1 MSWRR
6 ERGRMFSLFS
16 RSQQAGQAGQQGRKK
31 KGGRGRQLRN
41 MFSSDC
47 EEEEVEEVC
56 EGCTVARCNMNFF
69 NQGFCFKTML
79 NNTILEHGYQSFPSL
94 AISPQVRSVVSDHPG
109 LYTAHRSASL
119 VRCLNFTSGQNNL
132 NSIAYL

>member
-1 MSWRR
+1 MISPGSQFPMLSLFISVGVIMLTCRSVFADAPHAAWRECCARRAGEAQLSWRR

-16 RSQQAGQAGQQGRKK
+16 RAQQAGQAGQQQQGRKK

-56 EGCTVARCNMNFF
+56 EGCTVARCNMEFVIF
-69 NQGFCFKTML
+69 W
-79 NNTILEHGYQSFPSL
+79 
-94 AISPQVRSVVSDHPG
+94 
-109 LYTAHRSASL
+109 
-119 VRCLNFTSGQNNL
+119 
-132 NSIAYL
+132 